1 MGRDGKEIQ
10 EAAEEDAYTRILR
23 LSPDGKRAI
32 VGRTDA
38 YDGKN
43 DEWLLDLRRGV
54 TTRLTTDGRETGFAV
69 WSPDGRSIAYS
80 SERSG
85 VVQIYRKDATS
96 GGQEEQLTDGPEPN
110 YVTGWSRDGR
120 NLLFTRVRGNA
131 YDILALSVN
140 ERGSGPTV

>member
-38 YDGKN
+38 SDGKN

-54 TTRLTTDGRETGFAV
+54 TTRLTTDRRETRFAV
-69 WSPDGRSIAYS
+69 WSPDGRSIADS
-80 SERSG
+80 SERRG
-85 VVQIYRKDATS
+85 VVQICRKYPS
-96 GGQEEQLTDGPEPN
+96 SRGQGPHLTDSP
-110 YVTGWSRDGR
+110 
-120 NLLFTRVRGNA
+120 
-131 YDILALSVN
+131 
-140 ERGSGPTV
+140 